1 MAERAMI
8 DALLNQDKDYE
19 YSMLWPWKTRPG
31 MDPDQLS
38 TDYMQGDM
46 RPAVP
51 GIIADFYNSMVKSGQ
66 MIQGERPID
75 PDEITKI
82 AAEFLPGALA
92 AGRMAPKGATLG
104 MFAGSGAKT
113 ADLDKM
119 KIAQRMLDDG
129 VDRADV
135 WKQTGWMRGP
145 DGKMRFEVD
154 DSAARLDMDVVP
166 PAEGRLDL
174 AGGYLEA
181 KYGIPRNKLATG
193 QNPELDKEA
202 LAWADKNMHLARE
215 GETAMSAALSH
226 GDAFLAYPDLAK
238 IRLGRETGKA
248 KGSIDAT
255 ADKIKVGGGIIG
267 RGADAEKST
276 ALHELQHAIQQKE
289 GFAGGG
295 NLSSAYMDHNLRK
308 QWGKEINTLLQPHSR
323 KEYLKLI
330 KAGWPEATPKQLNK
344 SYQEYLKDAKKSLR
358 DPYHPAAKAAQ
369 ETVAER
375 MYKRLAG
382 EAEARNVQTRMDMTP
397 EQRLAEP
404 PWTTLDVPEA
414 DQIVRFERGGTQMAL
429 PMDEASRMAKREKV
443 AALRAEANANR
454 DDWAG
459 IHRPPMKDS
468 GAPAHD
474 LTGGGTVYPDD
485 VYSSNAVQ
493 YYGTG
498 NKAMDRETVQILNK
512 LKNNPDKMVSI
523 YRAVPPGAKGSEI
536 SAGDWVTVNRNYA
549 KDHGESALRGDY
561 VIIERRVPARDI
573 YTNGDSIHEFGFD
586 PSRESM
592 IDALR

>member
-1 MAERAMI
+1 MAKRSMT
-8 DALLNQDKDYE
+8 DALLNQDKEYDYPIA
-19 YSMLWPWKTRPG
+19 YPWATRNT

-38 TDYMQGDM
+38 TDYMEGDIKWV
-46 RPAVP
+46 VP
-51 GIIADFYNSMVKSGQ
+51 GIIADAYNSMVKGGQ
-66 MIQGERPID
+66 MIQGEREID
-75 PDEITKI
+75 PGEVTKI
-82 AAEFLPGALA
+82 ATEFLPGALA
-92 AGRMAPKGATLG
+92 AGRMVPKGATLG
-104 MFAGSGAKT
+104 MFAGRGAET
-113 ADLDKM
+113 ADLGKM
-119 KIAQRMLDDG
+119 KSAEKMLDDG

-145 DGKMRFEVD
+145 DGKMRFEID
-154 DSAARLDMDVVP
+154 DSAARFDMDAIP
-166 PAEGRLDL
+166 PSQSRLDL
-174 AGGYLEA
+174 AQGYSEA
-181 KYGIPRNKLATG
+181 TYGIPAGKMFTG
-193 QNPELDKEA
+193 KNPDRDKEA
-202 LAWADKNMHLARE
+202 LKWADENIHLARE
-215 GETAMSAALSH
+215 GETAMAAALTH
-226 GDAFLAYPDLAK
+226 GDAFAAYPDAKK
-238 IRLGRETGKA
+238 IRLGKTTGKA
-248 KGSIDAT
+248 KGSFDP
-255 ADKIKVGGGIIG
+255 DSNRIKVGGGVIG
-267 RGADAEKST
+267 RSPDEHKST
-276 ALHELQHAIQQKE
+276 ALHELQHAIQGRE
-289 GFAGGG
+289 GFAIGG
-295 NLSSAYMDHNLRK
+295 SMDSAYMDGALRK
-308 QWGKEINTLLQPHSR
+308 QWGEEINTLLQPRSR
-323 KEYLKLI
+323 KEYLKI
-330 KAGWPEATPKQLNK
+330 VKAGWPEATPKQLDK
-344 SYQEYLKDAKKSLR
+344 SYRAYLKDAKDALR
-358 DPYHPAAKAAQ
+358 NPYHPAAKAAQ

-375 MYKRLAG
+375 MYKRFAG

-397 EQRLAEP
+397 AERAARP
-404 PWTTLDVPEA
+404 PWETLDVPEA

-523 YRAVPPGAKGSEI
+523 YRAVPPGVKYPEI